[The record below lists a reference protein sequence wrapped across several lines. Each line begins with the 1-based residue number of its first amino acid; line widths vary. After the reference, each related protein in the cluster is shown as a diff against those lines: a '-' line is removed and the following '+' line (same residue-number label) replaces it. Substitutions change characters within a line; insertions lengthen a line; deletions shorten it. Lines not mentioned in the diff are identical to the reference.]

1 VWALSNEELVEHTF
15 SNGEGN
21 AIGWVFDMME
31 SLPHE
36 RFTRRGAKRSMRI
49 FSKVRYQRMGSY
61 REELKILFKPYLALF
76 KRTQGQHRTWIPP
89 SSDLAKFNIDV
100 AVTRTGDKGVSGAL
114 CRDHYGLYLGASAV
128 VFEGLNNASIK
139 VSRV

>member
-1 VWALSNEELVEHTF
+1 MVEHMF

-36 RFTRRGAKRSMRI
+36 RFTRRGAKRSTRI

-61 REELKILFKPYLALF
+61 LEELKMLAKPYLALF
-76 KRTQGQHRTWIPP
+76 KRTQGQHKTDGFPLHLTLQ
-89 SSDLAKFNIDV
+89 SSTLMWLLQGQGIQECLEPY
-100 AVTRTGDKGVSGAL
+100 AVITMV
-114 CRDHYGLYLGASAV
+114 Y
-128 VFEGLNNASIK
+128 I
-139 VSRV
+139 